1 MVDTDHLVD
10 NTVSLMKDKD
20 FVSSLA
26 SINEAVLSLTGDEL
40 KEKAKS
46 FWAKLKVKGSDLKKK
61 VKAKMSD

>member
-1 MVDTDHLVD
+1 MALIR
-10 NTVSLMKDKD
+10 DKD